1 MIPCRRLARLLP
13 PLLASLFPLASASC
27 QQVLGIHDV
36 GLAPDEGPSGGE
48 TSSGTGGRPD
58 APGTGGGGA
67 GGGGAGG
74 GGAGGGEAG
83 TPDFSLAV
91 LTPNLTVP
99 LGGKNVLEIEIRRT
113 GGFSGEVT
121 VMPVSPPVGLVIDP
135 VTVPA
140 GQTSVEITVGAE
152 APLALGNTV
161 SFTLSG
167 TSGARERT
175 ATVTDALITGRPGAL
190 DDTFGAA
197 ATGLA
202 AMSFG
207 ADDGGYLTDIEVIA
221 GKILA
226 TGWGVGGLGG
236 SSMKV
241 ARLTGDGAMDPAFA
255 DGKLVSVRFGG
266 SSGSMAEAHAVGHQL
281 DGKIIAM
288 GWHETPEPRDI
299 ALLRLGANG
308 ATGDALF
315 GNTSGGKSL
324 IDTGGSETVTDGL
337 VLSNNKI
344 LVVGDR
350 SGDPFVARA
359 SPDGFPDSSFGAG
372 SGHVVLSPSFTARA
386 VAVDAEGRI
395 LVAGHVDSA
404 GQSDVVVAR
413 LLADGQPDPA
423 FGTGGQRVI
432 AVPGSS
438 ERAAA
443 LALLADGRIVVAGAS
458 DQNGDVDFQVRRLLE
473 DGADDPSFG
482 AGGAVTAPITGGD
495 DTAEDIVLLPDS
507 RILVVGNAGGGAS
520 PGPVLARYLR
530 DGRIDANFGIGGV
543 VSLYIGDQGA
553 IHRAAVYPGQKV
565 VVCGE
570 NQGGV
575 PGPGTFGIVARLWM

>member
-1 MIPCRRLARLLP
+1 MMPRRRLARLLP
-13 PLLASLFPLASASC
+13 LLLPSLFPLASVGC

-36 GLAPDEGPSGGE
+36 DLEAGAGPSHGA

-58 APGTGGGGA
+58 TPGTGGGGTGGD
-67 GGGGAGG
+67 GGGG
-74 GGAGGGEAG
+74 GETG
-83 TPDFSLAV
+83 VPDFSLAV
-91 LTPNLTVP
+91 LTPNITVP
-99 LGGKNVLEIEIRRT
+99 LGGKNILEIEIRRT
-113 GGFSGEVT
+113 GGFSGDVT
-121 VMPVSPPVGLVIDP
+121 VAPVSPPVGLVIDP

-140 GQTSVEITVGAE
+140 GQTSAEVTVGAE

-167 TSGARERT
+167 TSGAREKT
-175 ATVTDALITGRPGAL
+175 AAVTDALITGRPGAL
-190 DDTFGAA
+190 DASFGAA

-207 ADDGGYLTDIEVIA
+207 ADDGGYLTDIEVVG

-236 SSMKV
+236 SAMKV
-241 ARLTGDGAMDPAFA
+241 ARLTSDGAMDPTFS
-255 DGKLVSVRFGG
+255 GGELVSVRFSS
-266 SSGSMAEAHAVGHQL
+266 SSGSRAEAHAVGHQL

-315 GNTSGGKSL
+315 GNGGEAL
-324 IDTGGSETVTDGL
+324 LDAGGSETVTDGL

-350 SGDPFVARA
+350 GGEPLVART
-359 SPDGFPDSSFGAG
+359 SPNGHPDSSFGAG
-372 SGHVVLSPSFTARA
+372 TGHVVLSPSFSAQA
-386 VAVDAEGRI
+386 VAVDREGRI
-395 LVAGHVDSA
+395 LVAGHVDP
-404 GQSDVVVAR
+404 GGESDIVVAR

-423 FGTGGQRVI
+423 FGAGGQRVI

-443 LALLADGRIVVAGAS
+443 LALLGDGRILVAGDS
-458 DQNGDVDFQVRRLLE
+458 NQNGDTDFQVRRLLD

-482 AGGAVTAPITGGD
+482 TDGVVTAPITDGD
-495 DTAEDIVLLPDS
+495 DSAEDIVLLPDS
-507 RILVVGNAGGGAS
+507 RILVVGNASGGAS

-530 DGRIDANFGIGGV
+530 DGRIDANFGTGGA
-543 VSLYIGDQGA
+543 VSLYIGVGSG
-553 IHRAAVYPGQKV
+553 IHRAAVYSGQKV

>member
-1 MIPCRRLARLLP
+1 MIPRRRPARLLP
-13 PLLASLFPLASASC
+13 LLLTSLFPLASASC
-27 QQVLGIHDV
+27 QQILGIHDV
-36 GLAPDEGPSGGE
+36 DLEADASPSDGE

-58 APGTGGGGA
+58 APGSGGGGA
-67 GGGGAGG
+67 GGD
-74 GGAGGGEAG
+74 GAGGGETGAA
-83 TPDFSLAV
+83 DFSLAV
-91 LTPNLTVP
+91 LTPNITVP

-113 GGFSGEVT
+113 GGFSGDVT
-121 VMPVSPPVGLVIDP
+121 VLPVSPPVGLVIDR

-140 GQTSVEITVGAE
+140 GQTKAEVTVGAE

-175 ATVTDALITGRPGAL
+175 ATVADAQITGRPGAL

-202 AMSFG
+202 AISFG
-207 ADDGGYLTDIEVIA
+207 ADDGGYLTDIEVV
-221 GKILA
+221 GGQILA
-226 TGWGVGGLGG
+226 TGWGAGGLGG

-241 ARLTGDGAMDPAFA
+241 TRLTGDGAMDPTFS

-266 SSGSMAEAHAVGHQL
+266 SSGSTAKAHAVGHQL

-299 ALLRLGANG
+299 ALVRLGANG

-315 GNTSGGKSL
+315 GNVSGGKAL

-350 SGDPFVARA
+350 SGEPLVARA
-359 SPDGFPDSSFGAG
+359 SPDGAPDSSFGAG
-372 SGHVVLSPSFTARA
+372 SAHVVLSPSFVAQA
-386 VAVDAEGRI
+386 MAVDGEGRI
-395 LVAGHVDSA
+395 LVAGHVES
-404 GQSDVVVAR
+404 GGESDAVVAR
-413 LLADGQPDPA
+413 LLADGQPDTA

-443 LALLADGRIVVAGAS
+443 LALLADGRVLVAGAS
-458 DQNGDVDFQVRRLLE
+458 NQNGDADFQVRRLLE

-482 AGGAVTAPITGGD
+482 AGGVVTAPITSGD
-495 DTAEDIVLLPDS
+495 DVAEDVVLLPDS

-520 PGPVLARYLR
+520 AGPVLARYTR
-530 DGRIDANFGIGGV
+530 DGRIDANFGTGGV
-543 VSLYIGDQGA
+543 VSLYVGDQGG
-553 IHRAAVYPGQKV
+553 IHRAAIYSGQKV